1 MFLCF
6 ECGKRPRKIKHRIIG
21 VCFSVLRFFFSF
33 FSVFFAFIPDSSPF
47 DGMITKCMATVT
59 TFNARKLHFHSISK
73 KYFSTFVLS
82 CIYCPHIYP
91 YRVVYF
97 VREYLALD
105 SFFSGSLCA
114 RFIYGMGK
122 GCRPLK
128 VDIHTRHGV
137 IQIIFFH
144 IISFLFLSRS
154 FFLQFRFT
162 FSLRFEKEFEVR

>member
-97 VREYLALD
+97 VPSTWLSIR
-105 SFFSGSLCA
+105 FSLVRCVHVSS
-114 RFIYGMGK
+114 MEWEK
-122 GCRPLK
+122 D
-128 VDIHTRHGV
+128 VD
-137 IQIIFFH
+137 
-144 IISFLFLSRS
+144 LSRS
-154 FFLQFRFT
+154 IYIL
-162 FSLRFEKEFEVR
+162 VMV